1 MIDVSLH
8 STLPPRIAIVAAI
21 HRCPAGQIH
30 PVLVRQAPSM
40 SPNHKPKALTSSRAL
55 PSAIRG
61 RPVTPVAAAAS
72 GVSRSRM
79 RASDLKTAFRG
90 VLVPS
95 SWGDD
100 PVSLAHAFAVKM
112 SPDQSFS
119 HTTAAIL
126 QGMRVPQVMLQK
138 AEIHVMSTVH
148 GRPPRDCRVTGHRSS
163 APTMKFDGLRVT
175 TPLATWC
182 LLAQSLT
189 LDDLIIAADG
199 LVCRKNPAATMAE
212 LHDAVAGWRGARG
225 YRKLSEALLHVRERT
240 DSARETTLRLLLI
253 RGGLPEPLINAPI
266 RNRAGLVVAHA
277 DLAYPSFR
285 LVVEYDG
292 DQHRTDQAQ
301 YYVDI
306 DRLER
311 ITREGWRVIRI
322 NRRHMQDPR
331 RLENLVRQALVEAG
345 WRGEFQRTAHGGSL

>member
-1 MIDVSLH
+1 
-8 STLPPRIAIVAAI
+8 
-21 HRCPAGQIH
+21 
-30 PVLVRQAPSM
+30 
-40 SPNHKPKALTSSRAL
+40 
-55 PSAIRG
+55 
-61 RPVTPVAAAAS
+61 
-72 GVSRSRM
+72 M

-95 SWGDD
+95 NWGDD

-112 SPDQSFS
+112 SSDQAFS
-119 HTTAAIL
+119 HATAAVL
-126 QGMRVPQVMLQK
+126 HGMRVPQAMRTK
-138 AEIHVMSTVH
+138 EEIHVMSNVH
-148 GRPPRDCRVTGHRSS
+148 LGRPPRDRRVRGHKSS
-163 APTMKFDGLRVT
+163 ASTMKLDGLPVT
-175 TPLATWC
+175 TPLVTLC
-182 LLAQSLT
+182 HLGQSLT

-199 LVCRKNPAATMAE
+199 LVCRKNPVATMAE

-225 YRKLSEALLHVRERT
+225 YRKLSEALVHVRERT
-240 DSARETTLRLLLI
+240 DSARETMLRLLLI
-253 RGGLPEPLINAPI
+253 RGGLPEPLINASI

-285 LVVEYDG
+285 LVLEYDG

-322 NRRHMQDPR
+322 NRRHMRDPK
-331 RLENLVRQALVEAG
+331 RLENLVRQALVDAG
-345 WRGEFQRTAHGGSL
+345 WRG